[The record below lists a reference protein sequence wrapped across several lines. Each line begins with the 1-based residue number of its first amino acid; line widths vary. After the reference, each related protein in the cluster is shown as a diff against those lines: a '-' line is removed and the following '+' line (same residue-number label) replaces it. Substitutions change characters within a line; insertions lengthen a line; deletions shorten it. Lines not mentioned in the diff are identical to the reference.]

1 MHNFHQYRSPK
12 FARYHLKI
20 HIVMIFVI
28 FNVKT
33 ISHELCVYI
42 SALLKHNAAIFR
54 IEMSK
59 GGKVVGSTEVGKN
72 ETSHG

>member
-1 MHNFHQYRSPK
+1 
-12 FARYHLKI
+12 
-20 HIVMIFVI
+20 MIFVI